1 MNNTDTSDEVRDP
14 DAGSQTFTRL
24 KEQLDA
30 QAMKAFTAI
39 ETDDLSFVEIA
50 SNAGLYEVRSGEIA
64 MRRSGRDDIR
74 RFAHKMVEDY
84 AALAGRFGSLLGG
97 LSERRPAAALNEI
110 QEAMIE
116 DLQYVSQEL
125 FDERYL
131 AQLEAAQDNTVALFA
146 HYRDHG
152 KNQAL
157 IDLVSRE
164 TDLLEKHREMLRELK
179 ES

>member
-1 MNNTDTSDEVRDP
+1 MSNTDISDEVRDP
-14 DAGSQTFTRL
+14 DNGSQTFTRL
-24 KEQLDA
+24 KKQLDA
-30 QAMKAFTAI
+30 QAMKAFAAI
-39 ETDDLSFVEIA
+39 ETDDLSLVEIA

-64 MRRSGRDDIR
+64 MRRSGRGDIR

-84 AALAGRFGSLLGG
+84 AELAGRFGSLLGG
-97 LSERRPAAALNEI
+97 MRERRTAAALNEI

-116 DLQYVSQEL
+116 DLQFVAHEK

-131 AQLEAAQDNTVALFA
+131 AQQEAAQDNTCALFA
-146 HYRDHG
+146 HYRKRG

-157 IDLVSRE
+157 KDLVAGE
-164 TDLLEKHREMLRELK
+164 LELLEHHREMLRDIK